1 MSMVT
6 PKKSAGS
13 KPFNRLDEVLAE
25 RGYPKIKAKRAFYHV
40 YDVAAEFPLY
50 VHKGNFGSNKLFID
64 AQHADLAKV
73 LSAIKGILPP
83 AAGTTKNSTFERF
96 SSRGVQF
103 LTGLPERE
111 GWRFQFKDAEAVRK
125 FLDVCEAYASAGLAA
140 ATKVA
145 LVFEQVVVR
154 PTIRQS
160 TVAARV
166 GQDKFREKV
175 IRYWKVCAVTGCE
188 LTSILKASHIKP
200 WAVSNALE
208 RLDASNGILLSPNL
222 DCLFDA
228 GFISFD
234 EKGGILISAALNAA
248 SAQALGLSPAM
259 RLRKLNSAILPY
271 LEYHREHVFRG

>member
-1 MSMVT
+1 MVT
-6 PKKSAGS
+6 SEKSAGS
-13 KPFNRLDEVLAE
+13 KAFHRLDEVLAE
-25 RGYPKIKAKRAFYHV
+25 RGYPKTKAKRASYHV

-50 VHKGNFGSNKLFID
+50 AHKGNFGSNKLFID
-64 AQHADLAKV
+64 AQHVDLARV
-73 LSAIKGILPP
+73 LSAIKGVIPP

-111 GWRFQFKDAEAVRK
+111 GWRFQFKDAEAVGK
-125 FLDVCEAYASAGLAA
+125 LLDVCEAYASAGLVA
-140 ATKVA
+140 ATEAA
-145 LVFEQVVVR
+145 LAFEQVVVR
-154 PTIRQS
+154 PTTRQS

-175 IRYWKVCAVTGCE
+175 IRHWKACAVTGCE
-188 LTSILKASHIKP
+188 LTSILKSSHIKP
-200 WAVSNALE
+200 WAVSDALE

-234 EKGGILISAALNAA
+234 DKGGILISATLDAV
-248 SAQALGLSPAM
+248 SSKALGVTPAM
-259 RLRKLNSAILPY
+259 RLKKLNSANLPY